1 MERGL
6 WEWKLMELGRHPA
19 VRSPD
24 PQHQQELFPA
34 LRPGSGANGT
44 QDGLISNGLGITDNG
59 A

>member
-1 MERGL
+1 ME
-6 WEWKLMELGRHPA
+6 LMETCRSA
-19 VRSPD
+19 NVRSPR
-24 PQHQQELFPA
+24 PQQIHQDAPA